1 MTQKFT
7 YIKDFVSGDKIQ
19 DFFILAEAQMRES
32 RNGPFWNLT
41 LQDCSGRIEAKV
53 WSPLSQN
60 IPQLSSG
67 MFIRAGGSIGTFRDK
82 LQFTVEALDVVDE
95 RQLGLEL
102 SDYLPCSKV
111 DPETMLQE
119 IDYLIAE
126 YMTYKPWKKFCRNVL
141 KSSSI
146 RERLLMATG
155 AKSVHH
161 AYIGGLLEHTLSVCK
176 LCMSISSN
184 YPGIDRQAVLAAAIF
199 HDLGKAWELSGG
211 LVNDYT
217 DEGRL
222 LGHIYIGLEKLEPFL
237 AREKS
242 LPDELKLH
250 LKHLILSHHG
260 EYEYGSPKRPK
271 TPEAFVL
278 HYADNIDAKMNT
290 VFAELEKLEG
300 TEKQWTPFQRY
311 LDRYLYRAEVTPVA
325 KDKKLEEV
333 KDGNQCL
340 LPLKE

>member
-1 MTQKFT
+1 MTRKFT
-7 YIKDFVSGDKIQ
+7 YIKDFVEGDKVQ
-19 DFFILAEAQMRES
+19 DFFIITDAQLRES
-32 RNGPFWNLT
+32 RNGPFWGLK
-41 LQDCSGRIEAKV
+41 LQDCSGVIEAKI
-53 WSPLSQN
+53 WSPLSQSV
-60 IPQLSSG
+60 PQLSSG
-67 MFIRAGGSIGTFRDK
+67 MFVNVSASIGSFRDK
-82 LQFTVEALDVVDE
+82 LQLTVEVLTVVDPDNE
-95 RQLGLEL
+95 NLSL
-102 SDYLPCSKV
+102 SDFLPCSEV
-111 DPETMLQE
+111 EPEMMLQE

-126 YMTYKPWKKFCRNVL
+126 HMSYRPWKKFCRNVL
-141 KSSSI
+141 KSEVI
-146 RERLLMATG
+146 RSRLLRATG

-161 AYIGGLLEHTLSVCK
+161 AYIGGLLEHTLSVCQ
-176 LCMSISSN
+176 LSMSMCKN
-184 YPGIDRQAVLAAAIF
+184 YPRVDKQIVLAAAIF

-242 LPDELKLH
+242 LSDDLKLH
-250 LKHLILSHHG
+250 LKHLILAHHG
-260 EYEYGSPKRPK
+260 EYEFGSPKRPK
-271 TPEAFVL
+271 TPEAFIL

-290 VFAELEKLEG
+290 VFGELDKLDGSEI
-300 TEKQWTPFQRY
+300 QWTPYQRF
-311 LDRYLYRAEVTPVA
+311 LDRYLYRAELTPES